1 MDFGNVAVYVILA
14 AIVGLAVYGTVKRA
28 RHGSSCCGEREAA
41 PKKVKVS
48 DRKASDYHYF
58 YELRV
63 DGMHCSNCARR
74 VENAFNSNEGLWAT
88 ADVGEK
94 TVKLRSKMALNES
107 VCWKT
112 VSDAGYTMLSMKEI
126 E

>member
-1 MDFGNVAVYVILA
+1 MDFGNVAVYAILA

-74 VENAFNSNEGLWAT
+74 VENAFNSTEGLWAT

>member
-14 AIVGLAVYGTVKRA
+14 AIVGLAVYGTVKRG

-74 VENAFNSNEGLWAT
+74 V
-88 ADVGEK
+88 
-94 TVKLRSKMALNES
+94 
-107 VCWKT
+107 
-112 VSDAGYTMLSMKEI
+112 
-126 E
+126 

>member
-48 DRKASDYHYF
+48 DRKASDYPYV

-74 VENAFNSNEGLWAT
+74 VENAFNSTEGLWAT

>member
-74 VENAFNSNEGLWAT
+74 VENAFNSTEGLWAT

>member
-1 MDFGNVAVYVILA
+1 MNPVTVAVYVVLV
-14 AIVGLAVYGTVKRA
+14 AIIGVAIYGTVKRA

-48 DRKASDYHYF
+48 DRKASNYPYF

-74 VENAFNSNEGLWAT
+74 VENAFNSTEGLWAT

-94 TVKLRSKMALNES
+94 TVKLRSKMALNEA

-112 VSDAGYTMLSMKEI
+112 LDDAGYTMLSMKEI
-126 E
+126 K

>member
-1 MDFGNVAVYVILA
+1 MNIGNIIVYAVLIV
-14 AIVGLAVYGTVKRA
+14 IVGLAVYGTVRRI

-48 DRKASDYHYF
+48 DRKVSNYPYF

-74 VENAFNSNEGLWAT
+74 VENEFNSTEGLWAV

-94 TVKLRSKMALNES
+94 TVKLRSKMALNEA

-126 E
+126 K

>member
-1 MDFGNVAVYVILA
+1 
-14 AIVGLAVYGTVKRA
+14 
-28 RHGSSCCGEREAA
+28 
-41 PKKVKVS
+41 
-48 DRKASDYHYF
+48 
-58 YELRV
+58 
-63 DGMHCSNCARR
+63 MHCSNCARR
-74 VENAFNSNEGLWAT
+74 VENAFNSTEGLWAT

>member
-1 MDFGNVAVYVILA
+1 MDFGKVAVYVILA

-48 DRKASDYHYF
+48 DRKASNYHYF

-74 VENAFNSNEGLWAT
+74 VENAFNSTEGLWAT

-107 VCWKT
+107 VCWKA
-112 VSDAGYTMLSMKEI
+112 VNDAGYTMLSMKEI

>member
-48 DRKASDYHYF
+48 DRKASNYHYF

-74 VENAFNSNEGLWAT
+74 VENAFNSTEGLWAT

-107 VCWKT
+107 VCWKA
-112 VSDAGYTMLSMKEI
+112 VNDAGYTMLSMKEI